1 MTNETHRDSELRPF
15 EQMQRMLSG
24 HFLAQCLHAA
34 AILGIADLIEEG
46 HTTVDE
52 LAVATRCHG
61 PSLHRLLRTSTTTPR

>member
-34 AILGIADLIEEG
+34 AILGIADLIEEC
-46 HTTVDE
+46 
-52 LAVATRCHG
+52 R
-61 PSLHRLLRTSTTTPR
+61 